1 MCDTI
6 YIFTISAAVCLHFYF
21 ISFLGSLPTPI
32 EMIIILWVQGLIWKS
47 LKEVFKVGL
56 IDYLLNLWNLADI
69 FSYGSFMGWIG
80 LRTIS
85 FLWVWKLR
93 FDGVPDEEIW
103 IPRNQWHPF
112 DPMLLSEGKYSLF
125 QKEMHYFLW
134 QKTFYLFYF
143 DLTCCLV
150 IAHCSM
156 FNLKCEI
163 FMYLLLIGV
172 KNF

>member
-1 MCDTI
+1 MISAFLFPTTPIGIFLAELQSNWRKYERGCVI
-6 YIFTISAAVCLHFYF
+6 LYIFLQFNSSCLFTFLFYF

-125 QKEMHYFLW
+125 QKEMHYFVW
-134 QKTFYLFYF
+134 QKTFLSFLF
-143 DLTCCLV
+143 
-150 IAHCSM
+150 
-156 FNLKCEI
+156 
-163 FMYLLLIGV
+163 
-172 KNF
+172 